1 MKQLFAL
8 IEVGVATLVLAV
20 AGCSERDKS
29 EGDVA
34 GVRQTRAP
42 GQVTSGGGTSGEV
55 LARSQS
61 VREGSYAG
69 GTPYI
74 AGGSG
79 GTTGGAATAGT
90 VQESGQGPSHGTS
103 APAGTAPP
111 GSGAAASAAAPAS
124 TAAAPTSTAPP
135 ASTQAPPARNR

>member
-103 APAGTAPP
+103 AP

-124 TAAAPTSTAPP
+124 TAAAPTSTAPGGTAPP

>member
-20 AGCSERDKS
+20 AGCAERDKS

-79 GTTGGAATAGT
+79 GTAGGAARR
-90 VQESGQGPSHGTS
+90 
-103 APAGTAPP
+103 APCRSPGKAHRMAPP
-111 GSGAAASAAAPAS
+111 RRQARRR
-124 TAAAPTSTAPP
+124 PP
-135 ASTQAPPARNR
+135 VPRRRLPGTGKLHRQQERT

>member
-79 GTTGGAATAGT
+79 GTAGGAATTGT
-90 VQESGQGPSHGTS
+90 VQESGQGPSHGT
-103 APAGTAPP
+103 APTGTAQP
-111 GSGAAASAAAPAS
+111 GSGAAASPA
-124 TAAAPTSTAPP
+124 APP
-135 ASTQAPPARNR
+135 ASPQTPPARDR